1 MRLSSSIRAAA
12 WGAVAAGVAAPLA
25 RKRVGAPALLVQAV
39 AFAAPVGLCVAVRR
53 SRARD
58 VGTCCLQMWAY
69 VAAYKHPH
77 DDPQAQRQSTHFAY
91 PIIAD
96 RVLGLGELPTVR
108 LQRAL
113 AKVGPEGAE
122 WSLLDRAL
130 VWTHWSWFMVPHG
143 SLAFILAR
151 HPERFPR
158 AATLMYAVFDVG
170 ASFYWVVP
178 TAPPWYAA
186 AEAMPGGDGV
196 PTVRRMMVEYGE
208 LFWQDGWGPLY
219 SVFGGNPLAAM
230 PSLHFA
236 TSLMAA
242 LLLTEVGALPGVLGF
257 AYLIA
262 LGFALVYLGEH
273 YLVDLLGGA
282 ALTAAV
288 RRMAPRAGPLIAR
301 FGRAVAQLE
310 AMAHARA

>member
-1 MRLSSSIRAAA
+1 M
-12 WGAVAAGVAAPLA
+12 
-25 RKRVGAPALLVQAV
+25 
-39 AFAAPVGLCVAVRR
+39 RR

-186 AEAMPGGDGV
+186 AARVILRSASNLRVSSALCVCKCCSSLVSQTSNAEQP
-196 PTVRRMMVEYGE
+196 
-208 LFWQDGWGPLY
+208 
-219 SVFGGNPLAAM
+219 
-230 PSLHFA
+230 PSA
-236 TSLMAA
+236 
-242 LLLTEVGALPGVLGF
+242 
-257 AYLIA
+257 
-262 LGFALVYLGEH
+262 
-273 YLVDLLGGA
+273 
-282 ALTAAV
+282 
-288 RRMAPRAGPLIAR
+288 
-301 FGRAVAQLE
+301 
-310 AMAHARA
+310 